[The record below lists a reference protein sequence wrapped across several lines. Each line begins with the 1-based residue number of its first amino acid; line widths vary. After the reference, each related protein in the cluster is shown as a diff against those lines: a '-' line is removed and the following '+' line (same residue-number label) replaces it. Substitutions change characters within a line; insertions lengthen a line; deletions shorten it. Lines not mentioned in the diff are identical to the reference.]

1 MSRMT
6 LWARV
11 ARIGVAALVAT
22 HLGCAVPKQG
32 LDAVGDP
39 PKPVHAVVETRVT
52 TDSAVDADDPALWA
66 DARDVSRALLFGT
79 DKSDGLYVH
88 DLDGSVRAFF
98 PDGPLNN
105 VDLRDGFAVDGR
117 ARVLVAASDRRQ
129 FGIRAYLL
137 DPETLSVE
145 RYGFIATDIGE
156 PYGFCLGRM
165 GDRIY
170 AIIGNKDGV
179 LQQVRID
186 ATTQGPVGTVVR
198 TLQLGSQTEG
208 CAVDD
213 DARHLYVGEEDVGVW
228 RFDFHP
234 EASIE
239 PLAVARV
246 DNHRIRADVE
256 GLALLQDGKEKYLI
270 VSSQGDSTFPVYRIA
285 GSRHEYVGRFTV
297 VAGDRID
304 AVTETDGVSAWSG
317 PIGRYP
323 NGLIAMHDDE
333 DEPHAGQQ
341 NYKLVDWRDVKQALG
356 LP

>member
-1 MSRMT
+1 
-6 LWARV
+6 
-11 ARIGVAALVAT
+11 
-22 HLGCAVPKQG
+22 
-32 LDAVGDP
+32 
-39 PKPVHAVVETRVT
+39 
-52 TDSAVDADDPALWA
+52 
-66 DARDVSRALLFGT
+66 
-79 DKSDGLYVH
+79 
-88 DLDGSVRAFF
+88 
-98 PDGPLNN
+98 
-105 VDLRDGFAVDGR
+105 
-117 ARVLVAASDRRQ
+117 
-129 FGIRAYLL
+129 
-137 DPETLSVE
+137 
-145 RYGFIATDIGE
+145 
-156 PYGFCLGRM
+156 
-165 GDRIY
+165 
-170 AIIGNKDGV
+170 
-179 LQQVRID
+179 
-186 ATTQGPVGTVVR
+186 VR

-234 EASIE
+234 EAGIE

-304 AVTETDGVSAWSG
+304 AVTETDDVSAWSG

-323 NGLIAMHDDE
+323 NGLIAMHDEE

-341 NYKLVDWRDVKQALG
+341 NFILVDWRDVKQALG
-356 LP
+356 LPSTKRGVCDSCATWRCSPCSRSDRLVLRIRWCRAELQLTSQAVSQIAS